1 MRIEPREAETT
12 SKEKTMNTITTK
24 IILAA
29 GMALA
34 MLPLAQADS
43 WNQRT
48 VLTLNSPVEVPGQTL
63 PAGTYVFKLAN
74 SQSSRHIVQVFNQ
87 DENKVLATFLA
98 IPAQRHH
105 PAEQTIVRFL
115 ERPAGS
121 PQAIQAWFYPGKT
134 IGHEFVYPKEEAI
147 ALAKANNLPVPA
159 MPLELITNVA
169 MPALDLN
176 GPEIAAMTAAPLKL
190 EEPSGEEVQIAA
202 SFVASLEEPPALP
215 EELPHT
221 ASPAP
226 LIGLA
231 GLALLSAAG
240 ILRLRA
246 TSVN

>member
-1 MRIEPREAETT
+1 LWFAKCVLNREKQETT

-63 PAGTYVFKLAN
+63 PAGTYVFQLAN

-147 ALAKANNLPVPA
+147 A
-159 MPLELITNVA
+159 
-169 MPALDLN
+169 
-176 GPEIAAMTAAPLKL
+176 
-190 EEPSGEEVQIAA
+190 
-202 SFVASLEEPPALP
+202 